1 MKLWLLRPVIE
12 SGLWDPWYDKAF
24 GFVVRAKTEKQARK
38 MAEKQSGDESRH
50 HYTADKAVVPMKQ
63 AWIDPSYST
72 CVELTADGDSG
83 VVICD
88 FRYA

>member
-24 GFVVRAKTEKQARK
+24 GFVVRAKTEEQARK
-38 MAEKQSGDESRH
+38 LAEDACGEESQNHYSADGD
-50 HYTADKAVVPMKQ
+50 VVPMMQ

-72 CVELTADGDSG
+72 CVELTADGDKM
-83 VVICD
+83 VIIRD
-88 FRYA
+88 FASA